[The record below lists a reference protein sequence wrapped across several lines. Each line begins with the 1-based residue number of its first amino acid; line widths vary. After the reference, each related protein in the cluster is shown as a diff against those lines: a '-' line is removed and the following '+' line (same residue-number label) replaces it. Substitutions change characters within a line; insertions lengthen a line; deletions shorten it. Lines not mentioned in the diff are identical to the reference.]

1 VADDATAFGDRSRP
15 YMIELN
21 SSWTYPEDSDY
32 NIGWTRKVFE
42 DLQQRFSRGGG
53 YLNMSCYD
61 EDGEVFVKD
70 TFGPTWGRLREIKKK
85 YDPANLFRMN
95 YNILPAE

>member
-1 VADDATAFGDRSRP
+1 
-15 YMIELN
+15 
-21 SSWTYPEDSDY
+21 
-32 NIGWTRKVFE
+32 
-42 DLQQRFSRGGG
+42 
-53 YLNMSCYD
+53 MSCYD

>member
-1 VADDATAFGDRSRP
+1 
-15 YMIELN
+15 MIEFN
-21 SSWTYPEDSDY
+21 SSWTYPVDSEY
-32 NIGWTRKVFE
+32 NIGWTRRVFE
-42 DLQQRFSRGGG
+42 DMRQRFCRGGG

-61 EDGEVFVKD
+61 EDGGEVFVKD

-95 YNILPAE
+95 YNIPPAE